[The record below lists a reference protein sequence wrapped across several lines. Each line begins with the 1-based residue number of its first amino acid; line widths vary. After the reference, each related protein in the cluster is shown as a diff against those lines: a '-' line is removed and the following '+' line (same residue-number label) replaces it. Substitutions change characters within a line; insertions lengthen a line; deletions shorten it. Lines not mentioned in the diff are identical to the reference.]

1 MQQTVSPQQLS
12 GTIAAIPSKSWA
24 HRELIA
30 AALGAPDHA
39 VLVRF
44 RGGSN
49 DIEATCRALRGL
61 GAKIERLPGTGARV
75 EGISRAELNTRTET
89 PVLDCGESGT
99 TLRYLLPIAA
109 ALSGPAG
116 VIFTGSGRLPA
127 RPQEPLAGELE
138 RHGITLDYAEA
149 SPGALLP
156 VRLTGRL
163 LPGAYALSGAVSSQ
177 FLGGLLYALSVL
189 DGPSTLAVKDR
200 LESEPYVRMTL
211 SALAE
216 SGVEIAESRTDQGL
230 PLWTIA
236 GRGVLTPP
244 EDVQVEGDWS
254 NAAFWLC
261 AGALTQNPEGIAV
274 EGLSLTSLQGD
285 RAVVDILSRFGA
297 QVESSSEGRIGTVRI
312 KPPKNGAALR
322 GQTIDARQIP
332 DLVPILAVAAGA
344 AEGETRFTHAERL
357 RIKESDRLQST
368 AQLLHLL
375 GVPHEEL
382 PDGLVVHGIGSARKF
397 SGGRISSFKDH
408 RIVMAAAVAGAS
420 GGAPI
425 VIDGAEDAAK
435 SYPHFFED
443 LEQLKGSA
451 APADLKTRN

>member
-1 MQQTVSPQQLS
+1 
-12 GTIAAIPSKSWA
+12 
-24 HRELIA
+24 
-30 AALGAPDHA
+30 
-39 VLVRF
+39 
-44 RGGSN
+44 
-49 DIEATCRALRGL
+49 
-61 GAKIERLPGTGARV
+61 
-75 EGISRAELNTRTET
+75 
-89 PVLDCGESGT
+89 
-99 TLRYLLPIAA
+99 
-109 ALSGPAG
+109 
-116 VIFTGSGRLPA
+116 
-127 RPQEPLAGELE
+127 
-138 RHGITLDYAEA
+138 
-149 SPGALLP
+149 
-156 VRLTGRL
+156 
-163 LPGAYALSGAVSSQ
+163 
-177 FLGGLLYALSVL
+177 
-189 DGPSTLAVKDR
+189 
-200 LESEPYVRMTL
+200 MTL
-211 SALAE
+211 SVLAE

-230 PLWTIA
+230 PFWTIA
-236 GRGVLTPP
+236 GRGALTPP

-274 EGLSLTSLQGD
+274 EGLSLASLQGD

-297 QVESSSEGRIGTVRI
+297 QVESSSVGRIGTVRI

-408 RIVMAAAVAGAS
+408 RIVMAAAVAGSS

-425 VIDGAEDAAK
+425 VIDSAEDAAK

-443 LEQLKGSA
+443 LERLKGSA
-451 APADLKTRN
+451 APADPKTRN

>member
-75 EGISRAELNTRTET
+75 EGISRAERNTLTET

-99 TLRYLLPIAA
+99 TLRYLLPVAA
-109 ALSGPAG
+109 ALNGPAG

-285 RAVVDILSRFGA
+285 RAVVDILSRLGA
-297 QVESSSEGRIGTVRI
+297 QVESSSEGPVGTVRV

-332 DLVPILAVAAGA
+332 DLV
-344 AEGETRFTHAERL
+344 
-357 RIKESDRLQST
+357 
-368 AQLLHLL
+368 
-375 GVPHEEL
+375 
-382 PDGLVVHGIGSARKF
+382 
-397 SGGRISSFKDH
+397 
-408 RIVMAAAVAGAS
+408 
-420 GGAPI
+420 
-425 VIDGAEDAAK
+425 
-435 SYPHFFED
+435 
-443 LEQLKGSA
+443 
-451 APADLKTRN
+451 

>member
-99 TLRYLLPIAA
+99 TLRYLLPVAA

-274 EGLSLTSLQGD
+274 EGLSLASLQGA
-285 RAVVDILSRFGA
+285 RAVVDILAQRAVSEPCGSNLRKTAPRFAGKRLMPGRFRTWCRFLPWRPAPPRAKLGSPMPNGSASKKAIGCRARLSSCICSASRMK
-297 QVESSSEGRIGTVRI
+297 SSPTDWWCTAS
-312 KPPKNGAALR
+312 AAHENFR
-322 GQTIDARQIP
+322 
-332 DLVPILAVAAGA
+332 AGA
-344 AEGETRFTHAERL
+344 FQASK
-357 RIKESDRLQST
+357 IT
-368 AQLLHLL
+368 ALSW
-375 GVPHEEL
+375 L
-382 PDGLVVHGIGSARKF
+382 PPWP
-397 SGGRISSFKDH
+397 
-408 RIVMAAAVAGAS
+408 
-420 GGAPI
+420 AP
-425 VIDGAEDAAK
+425 
-435 SYPHFFED
+435 P
-443 LEQLKGSA
+443 A
-451 APADLKTRN
+451 APP

>member
-30 AALGAPDHA
+30 AALGAPNHA

-75 EGISRAELNTRTET
+75 EGISRAERNTRTET

-99 TLRYLLPIAA
+99 TLRYLLPVAA

-149 SPGALLP
+149 SSGALLP

-177 FLGGLLYALSVL
+177 FLGGLLYALSIL

-236 GRGVLTPP
+236 GRGALTPP

-261 AGALTQNPEGIAV
+261 AGALTQNPE
-274 EGLSLTSLQGD
+274 
-285 RAVVDILSRFGA
+285 
-297 QVESSSEGRIGTVRI
+297 
-312 KPPKNGAALR
+312 
-322 GQTIDARQIP
+322 ARQIP

-408 RIVMAAAVAGAS
+408 RIVMAAAVAGTS

-443 LEQLKGSA
+443 LERLKGSA

>member
-30 AALGAPDHA
+30 AALGAPNHA

-99 TLRYLLPIAA
+99 TLRYLLPVAA

-211 SALAE
+211 SALQQ

-236 GRGVLTPP
+236 GRGALTPP

-285 RAVVDILSRFGA
+285 RARRRHFV
-297 QVESSSEGRIGTVRI
+297 
-312 KPPKNGAALR
+312 ALR
-322 GQTIDARQIP
+322 C
-332 DLVPILAVAAGA
+332 AG
-344 AEGETRFTHAERL
+344 
-357 RIKESDRLQST
+357 
-368 AQLLHLL
+368 
-375 GVPHEEL
+375 
-382 PDGLVVHGIGSARKF
+382 
-397 SGGRISSFKDH
+397 
-408 RIVMAAAVAGAS
+408 
-420 GGAPI
+420 
-425 VIDGAEDAAK
+425 
-435 SYPHFFED
+435 
-443 LEQLKGSA
+443 
-451 APADLKTRN
+451 

>member
-75 EGISRAELNTRTET
+75 EGISRAERNTRTET

-99 TLRYLLPIAA
+99 TLRYLLPVAA
-109 ALSGPAG
+109 ALNGPAG

-211 SALAE
+211 SALQQ
-216 SGVEIAESRTDQGL
+216 SGVEIAESRTDQRL

-274 EGLSLTSLQGD
+274 EGLSLTSPRFAGKRLMPGRFRTWCRFSPWRPVPP
-285 RAVVDILSRFGA
+285 RAKLGSPMPNGSASKKAIVCRARLSSCICSASRMK
-297 QVESSSEGRIGTVRI
+297 SSPTDWWCTAS
-312 KPPKNGAALR
+312 AAHENFR
-322 GQTIDARQIP
+322 
-332 DLVPILAVAAGA
+332 AGA
-344 AEGETRFTHAERL
+344 FQASK
-357 RIKESDRLQST
+357 IT
-368 AQLLHLL
+368 ASSW
-375 GVPHEEL
+375 L
-382 PDGLVVHGIGSARKF
+382 PPWP
-397 SGGRISSFKDH
+397 
-408 RIVMAAAVAGAS
+408 
-420 GGAPI
+420 AP
-425 VIDGAEDAAK
+425 
-435 SYPHFFED
+435 P
-443 LEQLKGSA
+443 A
-451 APADLKTRN
+451 APP